1 MRLTLDFNLCL
12 GPKTLMS
19 KKYVEQ
25 IEVEGWVDRRYEK
38 KIYKTPSGG
47 LEIIQLVQ
55 SMKRLSLEM
64 DLEMTDHLLQWG
76 ERFLE
81 NEKSRR

>member
-1 MRLTLDFNLCL
+1 M
-12 GPKTLMS
+12 
-19 KKYVEQ
+19 
-25 IEVEGWVDRRYEK
+25 IEDMKK

-64 DLEMTDHLLQWG
+64 DLEMTSFITMRGKIFG
-76 ERFLE
+76 E
-81 NEKSRR
+81 